1 MRRGSEWIGALSYVV
16 LGGKGHKVDR
26 TVVKRVV
33 EAVQGAFPLHGHV
46 CAVEVGGK
54 SILILVVACTMIMI
68 VIMTMTEVGTAM
80 IRSGGKDKCK
90 RQTERSEDELKH
102 DTEGRA
108 SRIIDNMFGL

>member
-54 SILILVVACTMIMI
+54 SILILVVACTMIM
-68 VIMTMTEVGTAM
+68 TMTEVGTAM
-80 IRSGGKDKCK
+80 IRSGGEDKCK